1 MAVRIVEGL
10 HQPHQMAC
18 GSHHNQDMEDL
29 VTATPYVESSRSPL
43 LWDSRCIQACTGN
56 IQHTLQHNPIKS
68 NTFTQML
75 NTIEFDAVKNWKDS
89 GKSHEYEHE
98 RTYRTKRRRA
108 ELRVHTGNASSRCKS
123 GDLSYSSA
131 KDHTSDRYNSDL
143 P

>member
-18 GSHHNQDMEDL
+18 GSRNNQDMEDL
-29 VTATPYVESSRSPL
+29 VTAAPYVESSGSPF

-75 NTIEFDAVKNWKDS
+75 NTIQFDTVKNWEDG
-89 GKSHEYEHE
+89 GKPHEHEHE

-108 ELRVHTGNASSRCKS
+108 ELRVHTGNARSRRKS
-123 GDLSYSSA
+123 GDLS
-131 KDHTSDRYNSDL
+131 
-143 P
+143 